1 MGIADSARR
10 MGGSLSETGRRALD
24 HLLSDP
30 QAMSQLTA
38 AQVAAQLGV
47 HETTLIRLASQLGY
61 PGYRQFRTSLA
72 EEGLEPV
79 TSAGRMMSRPDDAY
93 TLAALVDDEA
103 AAMQRLAR
111 SVAQEE
117 VDELAQRILDARAVY
132 LFGPPYAAGSLDL
145 LARRV
150 RRVGIM
156 PVVLPTSGRLIAE
169 HLTSLTGD
177 DLLLSFVFR
186 RPDPRL
192 ARINAHAQSVGAATA
207 VIADEAGL
215 GLQPSPDQLLV
226 APRGPRSNQRSLV
239 VPAVLIYA
247 LQFSVF
253 HLARQRTSEALLLLD
268 DLARTVGDD
277 EPSHWG

>member
-10 MGGSLSETGRRALD
+10 MSGSLSETGRRALD
-24 HLLSDP
+24 HLLTDP
-30 QAMSQLTA
+30 QTMSQLSA

-47 HETTLIRLASQLGY
+47 HETTLIRLATQLGF
-61 PGYRQFRTSLA
+61 PGYRQFRASLA
-72 EEGLEPV
+72 DEGLEPV

-93 TLAALVDDEA
+93 TLDALVDDEV

-111 SVAQEE
+111 SVAQHE

-132 LFGPPYAAGSLDL
+132 LFGPPYASSSIEL

-150 RRVGIM
+150 RRVGIL
-156 PVVLPTSGRLIAE
+156 PIVLPTSGRLIAE
-169 HLTSLTGD
+169 HLTSLTED

-192 ARINAHAQSVGAATA
+192 SRIAAYAQSVGAATA
-207 VIADEAGL
+207 VIADEEGL
-215 GLQPSPDQLLV
+215 GLDPRPDQLLV
-226 APRGPRSNQRSLV
+226 APRGPRSNQRSLI

-247 LQFSVF
+247 LQFSLF
-253 HLARQRTSEALLLLD
+253 HLARERTGEALLLLD
-268 DLARTVGDD
+268 DLARSVGDD